1 MGKKSKTQAQTELP
15 QVPYSHALE
24 VGALSRAIETSFD
37 LQPDRE
43 MLDRIAAFLKVEQIS
58 DLRFKGELAPRRKD
72 EWRLK
77 ARLTADLEQAC
88 VISLSPVAEKVDE
101 EIVRELLP
109 GPNPELEDELE
120 LGADDDE
127 GPDYFQDRIDLAAI
141 ALEQLALALDPYPR
155 AEDAKL
161 EDSQFTEPGIEPLK
175 DADLKPFAGLAGL
188 KEKLSGKGP

>member
-1 MGKKSKTQAQTELP
+1 MGKKSKTQARTELP

-37 LQPDRE
+37 LQPDRA
-43 MLDRIAAFLKVEQIS
+43 MLDRIAAFLNVEQIS
-58 DLRFKGELAPRRKD
+58 DFRFKGELAPRRKD

-77 ARLTADLEQAC
+77 ARLTAELEQAC
-88 VISLSPVAEKVDE
+88 VISLSPVAEKIDE

-120 LGADDDE
+120 LGPDDDE

-161 EDSQFTEPGIEPLK
+161 EGSQFTEPGIEPLK

-188 KEKLSGKGP
+188 KEKLTGKGP

>member
-1 MGKKSKTQAQTELP
+1 MSKKSKTQAQTELP

-120 LGADDDE
+120 LGADDGE

-175 DADLKPFAGLAGL
+175 DADLKPFAGLADL